1 MSKPKTSKF
10 RFNALNKSK
19 IQNPKSETAPVGII
33 GFGQFGRFMAR
44 HLAPHFDV
52 SVCDRADLRAEA
64 EKVGARWDDFE
75 TVANQKIVVFAVPLQ
90 SFEAVL
96 RRAVPFLRA
105 DALCFDV
112 CSVKIEPLRLMA
124 EILPATV
131 EIVGTHPLFGPQ
143 SGRDGIEG
151 LRIAFCPL
159 RTTRAAEIKRFLA
172 DDLKVKIL
180 EKSPEE
186 HDREMA
192 HVQALTHF
200 VARALD
206 ELHVSDSD
214 LATVSYE
221 ELMRA
226 ARLVS
231 EDSWEL
237 FRTIQKGNPF
247 ADAKRRAF
255 VDKLIE
261 LENRV
266 NDE

>member
-1 MSKPKTSKF
+1 MT
-10 RFNALNKSK
+10 
-19 IQNPKSETAPVGII
+19 
-33 GFGQFGRFMAR
+33 
-44 HLAPHFDV
+44 
-52 SVCDRADLRAEA
+52 
-64 EKVGARWDDFE
+64 
-75 TVANQKIVVFAVPLQ
+75 
-90 SFEAVL
+90 
-96 RRAVPFLRA
+96 
-105 DALCFDV
+105 
-112 CSVKIEPLRLMA
+112 

-151 LRIAFCPL
+151 LRLALCPV
-159 RTTRAAEIKRFLA
+159 RTTRNNEIKKFLSEKLK
-172 DDLKVKIL
+172 LKVL
-180 EKSPEE
+180 EKSPVE

-206 ELHVSDSD
+206 ELHVEESD

-237 FRTIQKGNPF
+237 FQTIQKGNPF
-247 ADAKRRAF
+247 AETKRKAF
-255 VDKLIE
+255 LEKLNEI
-261 LENRV
+261 ENRIG
-266 NDE
+266 E